1 MCRQC
6 FCALAR
12 WYFSSV
18 TRCELENFEDCR
30 AMHARTRSIDDGDE
44 DGKAKALGLPGV
56 ALTVANKIL
65 VAVKALWVRSSPWLM
80 LVRHL
85 VR

>member
-1 MCRQC
+1 
-6 FCALAR
+6 
-12 WYFSSV
+12 
-18 TRCELENFEDCR
+18 
-30 AMHARTRSIDDGDE
+30 MHARTRSIDDGVE

>member
-1 MCRQC
+1 MVFPRDYLYPDQ
-6 FCALAR
+6 
-12 WYFSSV
+12 
-18 TRCELENFEDCR
+18 ENTKRTTE

-56 ALTVANKIL
+56 ALAVAHKIL
-65 VAVKALWVRSSPWLM
+65 TAVKGLWIRSSPWLM
-80 LVRHL
+80 LVRHR